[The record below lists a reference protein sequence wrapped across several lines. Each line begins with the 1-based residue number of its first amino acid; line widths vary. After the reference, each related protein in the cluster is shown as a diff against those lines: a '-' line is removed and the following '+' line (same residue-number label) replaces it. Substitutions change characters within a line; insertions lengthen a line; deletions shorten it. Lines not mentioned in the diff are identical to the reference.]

1 VTHARYNCLSDF
13 VFNSHSLFIS
23 LKSECNV
30 LMTAIIFVCTCIL
43 KLSFRFSQT
52 SSHCMQ
58 IFDFTTVSLSSIIV
72 WLNVTL
78 WLSKWI
84 NSNFELSNCTAFS
97 FAHVNA
103 IFVIFSAFSH
113 SCQCF
118 FLWWCSWVTVDF
130 QLLRESLKISVKCKL
145 ETKWVK

>member
-1 VTHARYNCLSDF
+1 MWCMLNTTVFLISPLILTHY
-13 VFNSHSLFIS
+13 SLV
-23 LKSECNV
+23 LKSECSV
-30 LMTAIIFVCTCIL
+30 LVTTTIFVCTCIL
-43 KLSFRFSQT
+43 KLSFQFSQT
-52 SSHCMQ
+52 FNHHMQ

-103 IFVIFSAFSH
+103 IFVIFFSFFTFLSMLFPSMYSAMLSM
-113 SCQCF
+113 
-118 FLWWCSWVTVDF
+118 
-130 QLLRESLKISVKCKL
+130 
-145 ETKWVK
+145 